1 MGLTLSALCDNSY
14 FGAVLAAVQF
24 HKTMNSLLIKLALTD
39 LRTVTRSRVSALMHW
54 GVIMYRFT
62 VSAAALIAGLSVSP
76 AIAQTNAGGQQPVEV
91 ESIVIRGEKVER
103 DLQETVTSVG
113 VVTGEQLELDGIASL
128 GDAFDYIANV
138 NRNNSE
144 GGFSIRGIPFD
155 NLLGAGSAPL
165 AQVYVDGVTLGDQT
179 TRFNADTIWDV
190 AQVEVL
196 RGAQS
201 TVQGRNALAGAII
214 INTADPTYEFEGRA
228 RAQYLT
234 TDDEDMTYILSAA
247 YGGPIVE
254 DRLAFRVAVE
264 RRESDGFVDNATTG
278 EDGADYNDQWQAR
291 LKLLLEPSD
300 RFSTLFTVNYSQAR
314 VADALSDR
322 RLVGPNGYVDLNTV
336 VAGNEDLRLS
346 YVNAPD
352 FNENTNLSFA
362 LRNTWDISDALR
374 LTSLTTYS
382 DAENDERLDTDGT
395 NVDPA
400 LYPQDPFTINN
411 PFNIPTIPSGEIVF
425 APEGAQLEEQTI
437 FTQEFTL
444 SYDTGGRFRGLAGA
458 YYVESDEEE
467 YNFTPGI
474 QPGILSVVEG
484 AARPGIEATLIA
496 ELTPLRGVPAPGNPV
511 AGIPAGPAGDPFFD
525 AFIAGATDLTT
536 AAVLANYTDLGA
548 FLAMTSEPLS
558 IENYAFYARG
568 EYDVTEKLTV
578 GFGLRYDHEEQ
589 VEGLILSGD
598 PLGLP
603 NPATPSVP
611 AGFIPALIP
620 VVQGTIAAVNA
631 NFDASLLEANTSA
644 SQDFSAWLPSGFVSF
659 DIDEDRTIIAS
670 VRRGYR
676 AGGSDLNIPR
686 QFVSQFDPEY
696 TTNYEL
702 ALRSFWMDRR
712 LRVNANAFYTDWTDQ
727 QVVVSLSTLQQD
739 EVGFNVGSSN
749 LMGFEIDA
757 SFQIDS
763 NWSLDASVGHVKTEF
778 EDFDTALAETIIAA
792 QSLTVPTNLEQTLA
806 AFESNAFSFAPEW
819 TGSARLAYE
828 GDTGWYGVLGV
839 TYEGESFVNNSNS
852 GSATF
857 LQNDARTLVNFTV
870 GRRVLDDRATIS
882 FMARNLFDE
891 IYVASGGNERVRM
904 GAPRQIGVRLA
915 ADF

>member
-1 MGLTLSALCDNSY
+1 M
-14 FGAVLAAVQF
+14 F
-24 HKTMNSLLIKLALTD
+24 K
-39 LRTVTRSRVSALMHW
+39 
-54 GVIMYRFT
+54 FT
-62 VSAAALIAGLSVSP
+62 VSAAALLAGLAAAP
-76 AIAQTNAGGQQPVEV
+76 ALAQSETDRDEPVAV
-91 ESIVIRGEKVER
+91 DTIVIRGEKVDQ

-113 VVTGEQLELDGIASL
+113 VVTGDQLELDGIASL

-165 AQVYVDGVTLGDQT
+165 AQIYVDGVTLGDQT

-190 AQVEVL
+190 DQVEVL

-214 INTADPTYEFEGRA
+214 INTADPSYDFEGRA
-228 RAQYLT
+228 RAQHLT
-234 TDDEDMTYILSAA
+234 TDESDMAYILSAA
-247 YGGPIVE
+247 YGGPIVA
-254 DRLAFRVAVE
+254 DTLAFRVAVE
-264 RRESDGFVDNATTG
+264 RRESDGFVDNAVTG
-278 EDGADYNDQWQAR
+278 EDGADFNDQWQAR
-291 LKLLLEPSD
+291 VKLLFEPTD
-300 RFSTLFTVNYSQAR
+300 TLSSQITVNYSQAK

-322 RLVGPNGYVDLNTV
+322 RRVGPNGFVSLTDV
-336 VAGNEDLRLS
+336 VPGNEDLRLT

-352 FNENTNLSFA
+352 FNQNTNLSYA
-362 LRNTWDISDALR
+362 WRNTWDISDAFT

-400 LYPQDPFTINN
+400 TYPQTPVTLNN
-411 PFNIPTIPSGEIVF
+411 PFNIPTIPSGQYTY
-425 APEGAQLEEQTI
+425 APEGTQLEEQSI

-444 SYDTGGRFRGLAGA
+444 AYDEGGRFRGLAGA
-458 YYVESDEEE
+458 YYVDSQEEE

-474 QPGILSVVEG
+474 QPGILAVVEG
-484 AARPGIEATLIA
+484 ASRPGIEAALRA
-496 ELTPLRGVPAPGNPV
+496 QLGPLRGIPAPGNPV

-525 AFIAGATDLTT
+525 AFIAGATDAST
-536 AAVLANYTDLGA
+536 AAVLANYTDIGA
-548 FLAMTSEPLS
+548 FIAMTSEPLDVQ
-558 IENYAFYARG
+558 NYAFYARG
-568 EYDVTEKLTV
+568 EYDVTDRLTV

-589 VEGLILSGD
+589 VEGLTLSGD

-603 NPATPSVP
+603 NPAAPALP
-611 AGFIPALIP
+611 AGFPAALIP

-631 NFDASLLEANTSA
+631 TFDASLLEANTSA
-644 SQDFSAWLPSGFVSF
+644 SQSFSAWLPSGFVSY
-659 DIDEDRTIIAS
+659 DIDEDRTVIFS

-702 ALRSFWMDRR
+702 ALRSFWLDRR

-739 EVGFNVGSSN
+739 EVGFNVGSST
-749 LMGFEIDA
+749 LYGFEIDT
-757 SFQIDS
+757 SLQIDR
-763 NWSLDASVGHVKTEF
+763 NWSLDASLGHVKTEF
-778 EDFDTALAETIIAA
+778 EDFDAALAAVLIDAQGETAPID
-792 QSLTVPTNLEQTLA
+792 LEQTLA
-806 AFESNAFSFAPEW
+806 AFENNSFSFAPEW

-828 GDTGWYGVLGV
+828 GDRGWYGVLGV

-852 GSATF
+852 GAATF
-857 LQNDARTLVNFTV
+857 LNNDARTLVNLTL
-870 GRRVLDDRATIS
+870 GKRVLNDQVTVS
-882 FMARNLFDE
+882 VLARNLFDE
-891 IYVASGGNERVRM
+891 TYVASGGNERVRL
-904 GAPRQIGVRLA
+904 GAPRQFGVRVA

>member
-1 MGLTLSALCDNSY
+1 MY
-14 FGAVLAAVQF
+14 
-24 HKTMNSLLIKLALTD
+24 
-39 LRTVTRSRVSALMHW
+39 RVS
-54 GVIMYRFT
+54 
-62 VSAAALIAGLSVSP
+62 VSAAALLAGLCATP
-76 AIAQTNAGGQQPVEV
+76 AFSQSETDQNQPVRV
-91 ESIVIRGEKVER
+91 ETIVVRGEKVER

-113 VVTGEQLELDGIASL
+113 VVTGDQLEVDGIASL

-165 AQVYVDGVTLGDQT
+165 AQIYVDGVTLGDQT

-190 AQVEVL
+190 EQVEVL

-214 INTADPTYEFEGRA
+214 INTANPTYDFEGRA

-234 TDDEDMTYILSAA
+234 TDDEDTSYILSAA

-254 DRLAFRVAVE
+254 DMLAFRVAVE

-278 EDGADYNDQWQAR
+278 EDGADFNDQWQAR
-291 LKLLLEPSD
+291 FKLLIEPADNLS
-300 RFSTLFTVNYSQAR
+300 SLFTINYSQAK
-314 VADALSDR
+314 VADAVSDR
-322 RLVGPNGYVDLNTV
+322 RLVGPNGFVDLTTV
-336 VAGNEDLRLS
+336 VPGNEDLRVT

-352 FNENTNLSFA
+352 FNENTNLSYA
-362 LRNTWDISDALR
+362 LRNTWDINDAFT

-400 LYPQDPFTINN
+400 LYPQDPVTLNN
-411 PFNIPTIPSGEIVF
+411 PFNIPTIPSGQYVY
-425 APEGAQLEEQTI
+425 APEGTQLEEQTI

-444 SYDTGGRFRGLAGA
+444 AYDNGGRFRGLAGA
-458 YYVESDEEE
+458 YYVDSQEEE

-474 QPGILSVVEG
+474 QAGILSVVDG

-496 ELTPLRGVPAPGNPV
+496 QLTPLRGVPAPGNPV
-511 AGIPAGPAGDPFFD
+511 AAIPAGPAGDLFFD
-525 AFIAGATDLTT
+525 AFIAGATDITT
-536 AAVLANYTDLGA
+536 AAVVGNYTDLGA
-548 FLAMTSEPLS
+548 FIAMTSEPLS
-558 IENYAFYARG
+558 VENYAFYARG
-568 EYDVTEKLTV
+568 EYDLTNKLTV

-589 VEGLILSGD
+589 DEGLTLSGD

-603 NPATPSVP
+603 NPAAPALP
-611 AGFIPALIP
+611 AGFEPALIP

-631 NFDASLLEANTSA
+631 NFEASLLEANTSA
-644 SQDFSAWLPSGFVSF
+644 TQDFSAWLPSGFVSYDF
-659 DIDEDRTIIAS
+659 DDDRTLIFS

-702 ALRSFWMDRR
+702 ALRSFWLDGR

-727 QVVVSLSTLQQD
+727 QVVVALSTLQQD
-739 EVGFNVGSSN
+739 EIGFNVGSSN
-749 LMGFEIDA
+749 LMGFEVDT
-757 SFQIDS
+757 SFQIDR
-763 NWSLDASVGHVKTEF
+763 NWSLDASIGYVQTEF
-778 EDFDTALAETIIAA
+778 EDFDTALAETVIAA
-792 QSLTVPTNLEQTLA
+792 QSLTVPVDLEQTLA
-806 AFESNAFSFAPEW
+806 AFESNAFSYAPEW
-819 TGSARLAYE
+819 TSSARLAYD
-828 GDTGWYGVLGV
+828 GDNGWYGVLGV

-852 GSATF
+852 GAATF
-857 LQNDARTLVNFTV
+857 LHNDARTLVNLTV
-870 GRRVLDDRATIS
+870 GRRILDDQASIS
-882 FMARNLFDE
+882 IIARNLFDE
-891 IYVASGGNERVRM
+891 SYVASGGNERVRL
-904 GAPRQIGVRLA
+904 GAPRQVGVRLS